1 VLTHTPIEIAVAAM
15 YFSLQM
21 HQLNTQMP
29 GGLRWYANWNVNEER
44 IQGVV
49 QAVLEM
55 YEEVAYQAAP
65 VQTAPVG
72 LISAPSITVPGPDL
86 RRTPQPQPTPTPQQI
101 ATQKAKMMVANA
113 KTQQAAVVPGL
124 QPAAHMP
131 QQLHTQSRA
140 VAQPNMFIPAS
151 SAKGQ
156 RSIEQKPARQAVEHH
171 SHSGSLSS
179 GQHVAAASKAAP
191 TAKVA
196 RSISAGN
203 SNQPTQTFA
212 NELIETE
219 RF

>member
-1 VLTHTPIEIAVAAM
+1 M
-15 YFSLQM
+15 
-21 HQLNTQMP
+21 
-29 GGLRWYANWNVNEER
+29 
-44 IQGVV
+44 V

-72 LISAPSITVPGPDL
+72 LISAPSIAVPGPDL
-86 RRTPQPQPTPTPQQI
+86 LRTPQPQSTPTPQQI

-113 KTQQAAVVPGL
+113 KTQQRHEAAVVPGL
-124 QPAAHMP
+124 QAAAHMP
-131 QQLHTQSRA
+131 QQLHTQIGA
-140 VAQPNMFIPAS
+140 VAQPNIFIPAS

-191 TAKVA
+191 TATVA

-203 SNQPTQTFA
+203 SNQPAQTFA

-219 RF
+219 LF